1 MFDSIRRPLIASL
14 LAIALLAVAPSPAAA
29 RVLSTGSVQEKES
42 SKDKKDKKEKKDEK
56 EDKDKQTK
64 QEREYQKI
72 KRFSIEKYQKEPSFR
87 DSVEESYRQK
97 QREHS
102 DYAYYINTRDAE
114 DQQVTRSGDKLKVE
128 DTLYDNPMVQDY
140 VNRVGQSL
148 IPKDSTRLYAFKVM
162 LKPVPEARSLSTG
175 TVYVSSGLIS
185 LIDNEAQLAYVLSHE
200 IAHIEK
206 EHWHEDVL
214 VQLGQEEYNEKQKEK
229 RGLIGGIAKIGLSMA
244 TGGLANSYG
253 AAALAAFYAELALP
267 TILKLTIPNSVV
279 TWDKAQEDEAD
290 QLALQY
296 MLNRSYDPREVP
308 KFYASLKNTSGRDR
322 RVGLGYM
329 ADATRVVERVQQVD
343 QLIGGLGNAFSSGGL
358 YYGAV
363 NLSMQRQMNAA
374 TASSQQQ
381 ISAATATAQGS
392 SGRPSDPGKTLDP
405 ARDAERRGAQAEKAL
420 SGQLSADIQAKI
432 DAGEIIGDTAQFK
445 AVMAELKRDN
455 GIRAYYYDMF
465 QMARE
470 NLQDSLMI
478 RSNDP
483 QAHLYYGK
491 VLKLTARTPADKS
504 RALSEFRQA
513 IDLDKRLV
521 LPESHLHRALAMME
535 SKDVTRTRDIVE
547 SLKQYVSL
555 FQREHGGA
563 LPPNMDVIY
572 DYMQEAGELVWVAR
586 PATNVSTKN
595 IDPINTSA
603 GSGSRQAEPV
613 QAPPE
618 TTASP
623 AGKRRP

>member
-1 MFDSIRRPLIASL
+1 MLDNIRRPQIASL
-14 LAIALLAVAPSPAAA
+14 LALALLAVVPSPTAA
-29 RVLSTGSVQEKES
+29 RALTAGSVQERES
-42 SKDKKDKKEKKDEK
+42 SKDKKEKKDKKDEK
-56 EDKDKQTK
+56 DDKDRPTK

-72 KRFSIEKYQKEPSFR
+72 KRFSLEKYQKDASFR

-102 DYAYYINTRDAE
+102 DYAYFINTRDAE
-114 DQQVTRSGDKLKVE
+114 DQQVMRSGDKLKVE

-140 VNRVGQSL
+140 VNHVGQSL
-148 IPKDSTRLYAFKVM
+148 IPKDSTRLYAFKVT

-185 LIDNEAQLAYVLSHE
+185 LIDNEAQLAYILSHE
-200 IAHIEK
+200 IAHIER

-244 TGGLANSYG
+244 SGGLANSYG
-253 AAALAAFYAELALP
+253 AAWLAAFYADLALP

-296 MLNRSYDPREVP
+296 MLKRSYDPREVP
-308 KFYASLKNTSGRDR
+308 KFYASLQGTSRRDR

-343 QLIGGLGNAFSSGGL
+343 QLVGGLGNVFSSGGL

-363 NLSMQRQMNAA
+363 NLSAQQQANAA
-374 TASSQQQ
+374 AASSQQQ
-381 ISAATATAQGS
+381 IAAATAAQGS
-392 SGRPSDPGKTLDP
+392 GGRPSEPGKQLDP

-420 SGQLSADIQAKI
+420 GHLSPEIQAKI

-504 RALSEFRQA
+504 KALGEFRLA

-535 SKDVTRTRDIVE
+535 SKDATQTREIVE

-555 FQREHGGA
+555 YQREHAGA

-572 DYMQEAGELVWVAR
+572 DYMQEAGELMWVAR
-586 PATNVSTKN
+586 PAMNVSTKN
-595 IDPINTSA
+595 IDPINTAA
-603 GSGSRQAEPV
+603 GGGPRSAEPV
-613 QAPPE
+613 QAPQE
-618 TTASP
+618 TPSRP
-623 AGKRRP
+623 GKRKP